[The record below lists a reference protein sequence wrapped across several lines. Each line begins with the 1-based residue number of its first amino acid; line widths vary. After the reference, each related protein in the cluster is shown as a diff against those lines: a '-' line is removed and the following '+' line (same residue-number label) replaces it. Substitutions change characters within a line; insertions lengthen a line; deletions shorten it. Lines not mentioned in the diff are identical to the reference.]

1 MKDLIIIGAGPA
13 GLTAAIYALRAKK
26 SVLLIEKAAMGGQMT
41 FSPLIENY
49 PGMLA
54 LSGNELA
61 DKMVDHALSLGADVE
76 LDEVTGIE
84 DKGDYKVVKALGGEY
99 EAKAVIVATG
109 AKHRHLGV
117 DREEELTGRGV
128 SYCAVCDGAFFAGQ
142 DVVLAGGGNSAMQ
155 EALLLSETCK
165 SVTMIQN
172 LAFLTGEETLKE
184 KLAAKENISVIYESV
199 VTGIEGGDAL
209 TGVTIKNTATGET
222 RTISA
227 DGLFVAIGLLPD
239 TGAFEGTI
247 DLNEYGYVAADERCL
262 TNVPGVFTAGDC
274 RTKAVRQV
282 STAAADGAV
291 AALAAVRYI
300 G

>member
-1 MKDLIIIGAGPA
+1 MRDIIIIGAGPA
-13 GLTAAIYALRAKK
+13 GLTAAIYARRAGKD
-26 SVLLIEKAAMGGQMT
+26 VLIIEKAAMGGQMT

-49 PGMLA
+49 PGLQA

-61 DKMVDHALSLGADVE
+61 DKMVEHALSLGADVE
-76 LDEVTGIE
+76 LDEVTGVE
-84 DKGDYKVVKALGGEY
+84 DLGDVKRVHALGGSFD
-99 EAKAVIVATG
+99 AKAVIVATG

-117 DREEELTGRGV
+117 ENEERLTGAGV
-128 SYCAVCDGAFFAGQ
+128 SYCAVCDGAFFAGE

-165 SVTMIQN
+165 TVTMVQN

-184 KLAAKENISVIYESV
+184 KLSARENVRVIYNSV
-199 VTGIEGGDAL
+199 VTGLEGTDTL
-209 TGVTIKNTATGET
+209 TGVRIRNTETGEEST
-222 RTISA
+222 LPA
-227 DGLFVAIGLLPD
+227 AGLFVAIGLLPD
-239 TGAFEGTI
+239 TAAFKNALT
-247 DLNEYGYVAADERCL
+247 LNDYGYVQADESCR
-262 TNVPGVFTAGDC
+262 TNLPGVFTAGDC
-274 RTKAVRQV
+274 RTKAIRQV

>member
-1 MKDLIIIGAGPA
+1 MKDIIIIGAGPA

-61 DKMVDHALSLGADVE
+61 DKMVEHALSLGADVE

-84 DKGDYKVVKALGGEY
+84 DRGDVKVVKALGGEY

-117 DREEELTGRGV
+117 EREEELTGRGV

-209 TGVTIKNTATGET
+209 TGVTIKNTATGEE
-222 RTISA
+222 RTIPA

-247 DLNEYGYVAADERCL
+247 DLNEYGYIAADERCL

>member
-1 MKDLIIIGAGPA
+1 MKDIIIIGAGPA

-61 DKMVDHALSLGADVE
+61 DKMVEHALSLGADVE

-84 DKGDYKVVKALGGEY
+84 DRGDVKVVKALGGEY

-117 DREEELTGRGV
+117 EREEELTGRGV

-222 RTISA
+222 RTIPA

-247 DLNEYGYVAADERCL
+247 DLNEYGYIAADERCL

>member
-1 MKDLIIIGAGPA
+1 MKDIIIIGAGPA

-61 DKMVDHALSLGADVE
+61 DKMVEHALSLGADVE

-84 DKGDYKVVKALGGEY
+84 DRGDVKVVKALGGEY

-117 DREEELTGRGV
+117 EREEELTGRGV

-184 KLAAKENISVIYESV
+184 KLAAKENTSVIYEGG
-199 VTGIEGGDAL
+199 VTCIEGGDAL
-209 TGVTIKNTATGET
+209 AGVTIKNTATGET
-222 RTISA
+222 RTIPA

-247 DLNEYGYVAADERCL
+247 DLNEYGYIAADERCL

>member
-1 MKDLIIIGAGPA
+1 MRDIIIIGAGPA
-13 GLTAAIYALRAKK
+13 GLTAAIYARRAGKD
-26 SVLLIEKAAMGGQMT
+26 VLIIEKAAMGGQMT

-49 PGMLA
+49 PGLQA

-61 DKMVDHALSLGADVE
+61 DKMVEHALALGADVE

-84 DKGDYKVVKALGGEY
+84 DLGDVKRVHTLGGSY
-99 EAKAVIVATG
+99 DAKAVIVATG

-117 DREEELTGRGV
+117 ENEERLTGAGV
-128 SYCAVCDGAFFAGQ
+128 SYCAVCDGAFFAGE
-142 DVVLAGGGNSAMQ
+142 DVALAGGGNSAMQ

-165 SVTMIQN
+165 TVTMVQN

-184 KLAAKENISVIYESV
+184 KLAARKNVRVIYNSV
-199 VTGIEGGDAL
+199 VTGLEGANTL
-209 TGVTIKNTATGET
+209 TGVRIQNTETGEEST
-222 RTISA
+222 LPA
-227 DGLFVAIGLLPD
+227 AGLFVAIGLLPD
-239 TGAFEGTI
+239 TAAFGNALT
-247 DLNEYGYVAADERCL
+247 LNDYGYVQADESCR
-262 TNVPGVFTAGDC
+262 TNLPGVFTAGDC
-274 RTKAVRQV
+274 RTKAIRQV